1 MDMRQYITQL
11 ATKLRKQFAQVGYD
25 EKGQVVG
32 VGVHAIV
39 RSEPHSRSL
48 DEGFE
53 GDPMADT
60 RPDFVK
66 QDEIGWTTVGVYK
79 SK

>member
-1 MDMRQYITQL
+1 MDMRQWIIKQ
-11 ATKLRKQFAQVGYD
+11 ASKLRKQFPQEDG
-25 EKGQVVG
+25 K
-32 VGVHAIV
+32 HAIV
-39 RSEPHSRSL
+39 RVTPLQTTIS
-48 DEGFE
+48 EGFE

-66 QDEIGWTTVGVYK
+66 QDEVGWTIVGVYK

>member
-1 MDMRQYITQL
+1 MDMRQWIIKQ
-11 ATKLRKQFAQVGYD
+11 AAKLRKQFPQEDG
-25 EKGQVVG
+25 KL
-32 VGVHAIV
+32 AIV
-39 RSEPHSRSL
+39 RVTPL
-48 DEGFE
+48 QTTFDEGFE

-66 QDEIGWTTVGVYK
+66 ADEVGWQRIGVYK